1 MIFLFFFSMLSLSED
16 RWVKSYDQGLLRTFL
31 WPLAIRYFSNKKYVF
46 LKKLQLCLFDQKPEP
61 RPCPR

>member
-1 MIFLFFFSMLSLSED
+1 MVFLFFFSMLSLSVD

-31 WPLAIRYFSNKKYVF
+31 WPLAIRYFSNKDMGFYKNNHV
-46 LKKLQLCLFDQKPEP
+46 LFDQKPEP